1 MIHRAFIIDDDE
13 LSTYLTQF
21 VLEEEK
27 LADSIDCY
35 VDAEKAF
42 EDLVG
47 PAVDDLPEIIFLDL
61 NMPYMSGWASLDAL
75 RPYENKLEK
84 TTQIYILSS
93 SINPTDIARS
103 ERYKLVVGFLH
114 KPLETAEVNQI
125 KASLRHFKKN

>member
-1 MIHRAFIIDDDE
+1 MTIQRAFIIDDDE

-47 PAVDDLPEIIFLDL
+47 PAVNDLPEVIFLDL
-61 NMPYMSGWASLDAL
+61 NMPYMSGWAFLDAL
-75 RPYENKLEK
+75 RPYEKKLEK
-84 TTQIYILSS
+84 KIKIYILSS
-93 SINPTDIARS
+93 SINPTDVARS
-103 ERYKLVVGFLH
+103 ERYRLVAGFLH
-114 KPLETAEVNQI
+114 KPLEIDEVSQI
-125 KASLRHFKKN
+125 KASLGQNK